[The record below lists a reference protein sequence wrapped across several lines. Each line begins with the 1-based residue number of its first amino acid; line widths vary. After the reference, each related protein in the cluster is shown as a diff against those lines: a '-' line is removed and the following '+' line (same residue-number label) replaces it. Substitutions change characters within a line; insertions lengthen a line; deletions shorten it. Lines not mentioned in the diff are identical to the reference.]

1 MLAQRG
7 FFGNVSANDV
17 SSWSSDE
24 TFMHLTGHDGPSLN
38 ILFAEAVKGS
48 LLSSDDQVQIGT
60 LDLVFHYLSWEG
72 SPSKQIQVLVEE
84 HIGDYIFEVLRLS
97 GTECKDPIVNS
108 CLQVLDLLSRSEQAF
123 RQKLP
128 IGFST
133 LVKVLHYVAKV
144 PFHPAQTH
152 TLNLLLHCLSDFP
165 GIISTSHIVEIGHL
179 LTELLKIHADS
190 GTAML
195 TETFNMA
202 CSVFVAL
209 LRSPSSHDNSNLV
222 ISIQE
227 ASKHAIIASLSSCR
241 TDPSQLLHA
250 LSALT
255 EAYAYSQENSSLN
268 MKLSKSIVGICKT
281 HILPWIITA
290 VDEMDDE
297 EIVLGVLETFHSI
310 LLRDSDN
317 QAEEFAEVLVS
328 SHWFN
333 LSFGCL
339 GLFPTEK
346 MKLRVYLMLGSIV
359 DVIFGIDSGQ
369 SIRDAAIFLPSDPTD
384 LLFLLGQKSSHNPE
398 LVSCQSAI
406 LLILYAASFHDDR

>member
-1 MLAQRG
+1 ML
-7 FFGNVSANDV
+7 
-17 SSWSSDE
+17 
-24 TFMHLTGHDGPSLN
+24 TTYLMCKPSV
-38 ILFAEAVKGS
+38 ILLMTSYCV
-48 LLSSDDQVQIGT
+48 
-60 LDLVFHYLSWEG
+60 
-72 SPSKQIQVLVEE
+72 
-84 HIGDYIFEVLRLS
+84 